1 MEKIKLEKKIKSVLL
16 TEDTHTELVKMQI
29 DLAYHEKR
37 KLSLEGVI
45 SYLLK
50 CKTS

>member
-1 MEKIKLEKKIKSVLL
+1 MEKIKTQTRRKGVLL
-16 TEDTHTELVKMQI
+16 KEEIHQELVKMQI

-45 SYLLK
+45 SYLIK
-50 CKTS
+50 KAT